1 MHTEDSVF
9 YQHGNGLPAVGRE
22 RVREVIAELFA
33 QVPDLRFENRRAYA
47 GDGHLVSEYEV
58 SGTVDGRSFACDGVD
73 VFLLRDGLI
82 ARKDSYIDYL
92 SVQEAGIDL
101 AAAAPRT

>member
-1 MHTEDSVF
+1 M
-9 YQHGNGLPAVGRE
+9 
-22 RVREVIAELFA
+22 
-33 QVPDLRFENRRAYA
+33 
-47 GDGHLVSEYEV
+47 SEYEV
-58 SGTVDGRSFACDGVD
+58 SGTVDGRSFACDRVD